1 MNLIRLLSQKDPLFP
16 QAFRLYEVA
25 FPALERRDLPQ
36 LLQILENPDYHM
48 DVLLENGTFVGILFY
63 WDPGNLIF
71 LEHFA
76 ICPQLRNLGYG
87 AQALSLLKKPGKP
100 ILLEIEP
107 PVDNLTCR
115 RQNFYMRNGFL
126 PNAYHHIQAKYRPN
140 DEDLV
145 LKILSFPRKITQP
158 EYDAFYRYMQT
169 YISCKY

>member
-1 MNLIRLLSQKDPLFP
+1 MHLTRLLSRQDPLFS
-16 QAFRLYEVA
+16 QAFRLYEEA
-25 FPALERRDLPQ
+25 FPALERRDAPQ

-48 DVLLENGTFVGILFY
+48 EVMLENGTFVGILFY
-63 WDPGNLIF
+63 WDLGDLLF

-87 AQALSLLKKPGKP
+87 AQALSLLKMQKKPV
-100 ILLEIEP
+100 LLEIEIP
-107 PVDNLTCR
+107 ADPLTCR

-126 PNAYHHIQAKYRPN
+126 PNAYHHIQAKYRPG
-140 DEDLV
+140 DADLV